1 MSIKLILYVIKVMH
15 AFLLR
20 YKLSFFRYT
29 SLANLFNS

>member
-1 MSIKLILYVIKVMH
+1 MNNLFKALKVMH